1 MSADIVQFVPFN
13 DYKHSSH
20 LLAREVLMEVPGQ
33 LLNYMRKNNIYPNAS
48 TEAQRA
54 QVQQQLSMRAQQ
66 HVAQVPRY
74 FMTKREAFLNQL
86 VQ

>member
-13 DYKHSSH
+13 DYRHSSH

-33 LLNYMRKNNIYPNAS
+33 LLNYMRKHDIYPNAA

-54 QVQQQLSMRAQQ
+54 QIQQQLSMRAQ
-66 HVAQVPRY
+66 HVTQTRENGPYLVP
-74 FMTKREAFLNQL
+74 KG
-86 VQ
+86 